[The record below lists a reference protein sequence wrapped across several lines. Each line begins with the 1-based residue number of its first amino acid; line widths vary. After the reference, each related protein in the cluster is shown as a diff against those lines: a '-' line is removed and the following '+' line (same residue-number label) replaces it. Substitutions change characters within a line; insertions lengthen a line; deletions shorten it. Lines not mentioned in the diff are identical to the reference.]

1 MCIKNLACFA
11 AHNQKNMNCKNYS
24 CKYWHEL
31 NNHNNCI
38 INKVNK
44 EENLTLQ
51 EIGDIFGITRMRIC
65 QIEKAALEKLKKKIF
80 ATTS

>member
-1 MCIKNLACFA
+1 MKRIGIVGGGLLGRLAAFILTESGHA
-11 AHNQKNMNCKNYS
+11 VEVYEKTL
-24 CKYWHEL
+24 EFL
-31 NNHNNCI
+31 
-38 INKVNK
+38 NK

-80 ATTS
+80 AATS

>member
-11 AHNQKNMNCKNYS
+11 AHSEKNVNCKNNS
-24 CKYWHEL
+24 CKYWHDL
-31 NNHNNCI
+31 KSHNNCV
-38 INKVNK
+38 INKVNE

-51 EIGDIFGITRMRIC
+51 EIGDMFGITRMRIC

-80 ATTS
+80 ASS